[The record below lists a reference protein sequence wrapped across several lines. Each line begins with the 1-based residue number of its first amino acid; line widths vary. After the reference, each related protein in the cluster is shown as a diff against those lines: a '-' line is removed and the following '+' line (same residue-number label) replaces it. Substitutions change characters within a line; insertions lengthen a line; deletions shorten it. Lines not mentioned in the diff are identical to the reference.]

1 MMSLLLTECNVIPAF
16 IVTSTVALIIV
27 DVLGMMGWIGISL
40 NNILLVIVFMVNI
53 VLKYLIV
60 NCGKCVLLIP
70 RPLVCLLSFVHIL
83 CDALPTHQVAIKWRE
98 LKMQLLT
105 WALWYIT

>member
-27 DVLGMMGWIGISL
+27 DVLGMMSWIGISL
-40 NNILLVIVFMVNI
+40 NNISLVIVFMVHI
-53 VLKYLIV
+53 GLKSLIV
-60 NCGKCVLLIP
+60 NCGNSVFLIP
-70 RPLVCLLSFVHIL
+70 RPLVCLLSYVHIL
-83 CDALPTHQVAIKWRE
+83 CDALPTHQVAVKWRV

-105 WALWYIT
+105 